1 MYLSLDLPDV
11 LVPSGPASQ
20 APEEA
25 RALPALARGLREVLE
40 RVRAASS

>member
-11 LVPSGPASQ
+11 LAPSGPASQ

-25 RALPALARGLREVLE
+25 RALPALERGLREVLE